1 MYDQEKVRLDRW
13 LWAARFFKTRSLA
26 VEAIKG
32 GRVTVNGLRAKPA
45 RQIGRGDQLHVRKG
59 QLQFEIEVL
68 ELSEKRLGASLAQ
81 SMYRESSA
89 SMEARQQRAQEIR
102 AHRQILIRGRPSK
115 KERRVQQAVKRHL
128 SGED

>member
-1 MYDQEKVRLDRW
+1 MQEQERVRLDRW

-45 RQIGRGDQLHVRKG
+45 RSIGRGERLSIRKG
-59 QLQFEIEVL
+59 QLQFDIEVL

-81 SMYRESSA
+81 ALYQEDESSL
-89 SMEARQQRAQEIR
+89 EARRQRAQEMR
-102 AHRQILIRGRPSK
+102 AHRQTLVHGRPSK
-115 KERRVQQAVKRHL
+115 KERRLQRAVKRHL
-128 SGED
+128 AGEE